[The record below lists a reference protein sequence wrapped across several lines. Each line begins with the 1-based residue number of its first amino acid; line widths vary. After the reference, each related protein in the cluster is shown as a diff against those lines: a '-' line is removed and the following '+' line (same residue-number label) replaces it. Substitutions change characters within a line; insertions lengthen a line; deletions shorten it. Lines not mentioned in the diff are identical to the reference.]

1 MINRI
6 FSSEAAFL
14 DLKQDFEDRNRIFR
28 LETGLFFGNIVF
40 NFENKTFGLE
50 TRLFRLETKFSE
62 YKRDF

>member
-6 FSSEAAFL
+6 FRSEAAFL
-14 DLKQDFEDRNRIFR
+14 DLKQDLENRIFR
-28 LETGLFFGNIVF
+28 LETGFFFGNIVF